1 MGVNHDNHSLLQ
13 EKFPMSVKPDQL
25 KRCKQDSAKSVQFD
39 FQEIDVTG
47 MSLMSLIQM
56 GGALL
61 LKHAIAGEISDHL
74 KRPYYQH
81 GENFAGHRNGYQA
94 TTIDTPNGPVVYDRP
109 KVANAKGFKSKFHT
123 PNMHRP
129 DEFAKSIT
137 DMYVNGVS
145 TRKVKDSL
153 RAVSGEKVRLSKST
167 VSRVTKQLRDEF
179 KVWKTRS
186 LADLKI
192 AYLFLDAI
200 HIGMRVGGKKKDA
213 VFVAY
218 GIMEDGTLEL
228 LALDIGIA
236 EANRTWGKFVS
247 GLKSRGLR
255 DPLLVC
261 SDGNPALIRSIE
273 SNFPTSYR
281 QRCLKHRMDNIL
293 DTVPSEDQDKVY
305 KQLKLIF
312 YESTSLEQAKSFM
325 KQFRKDFG
333 KKYPTTIERLTEDLD
348 QCLTYFLFPPLHWK
362 RIRTSNK
369 LERLNKE
376 LRRRLDVIGRHP
388 YEHGCLSLIY
398 GVAIKYADQQRG
410 FSVDEITQQLW
421 LKLRES
427 KVAML
432 EQLLL
437 DEAA

>member
-1 MGVNHDNHSLLQ
+1 MRPLL
-13 EKFPMSVKPDQL
+13 
-25 KRCKQDSAKSVQFD
+25 
-39 FQEIDVTG
+39 
-47 MSLMSLIQM
+47 
-56 GGALL
+56 
-61 LKHAIAGEISDHL
+61 
-74 KRPYYQH
+74 
-81 GENFAGHRNGYQA
+81 
-94 TTIDTPNGPVVYDRP
+94 
-109 KVANAKGFKSKFHT
+109 
-123 PNMHRP
+123 
-129 DEFAKSIT
+129 
-137 DMYVNGVS
+137 YVNGVS

-153 RAVSGEKVRLSKST
+153 RVVSGEKVRLSKST
-167 VSRVTKQLRDEF
+167 ISRVNKQLRDEF
-179 KVWKTRS
+179 KAWKTRS
-186 LADLKI
+186 LADFKI

-200 HIGMRVGGKKKDA
+200 HVGMRMGGKKKDA

-228 LALDIGIA
+228 LAIDLGVS

-247 GLKSRGLR
+247 GLKARGLR

-261 SDGNPALIRSIE
+261 SDGNSSVISSID

-293 DTVPSEDQDKVY
+293 DTVPVAEQPAVY
-305 KQLKLIF
+305 KKLKQIF
-312 YESTSLEQAKSFM
+312 YESTSLEQAKAFI
-325 KQFRKDFG
+325 KQFKKDFG
-333 KKYPTTIERLTEDLD
+333 KRYPTTIERLTEDLD

-388 YEHGCLSLIY
+388 DETGCLALIY
-398 GVAIKYADQQRG
+398 GVSIKYAAQQRA
-410 FSVDEITQQLW
+410 FSADDITQRLW
-421 LKLRES
+421 IKLKES

>member
-1 MGVNHDNHSLLQ
+1 
-13 EKFPMSVKPDQL
+13 MSVKPEDL
-25 KRCKQDSAKSVQFD
+25 KRCKQESAKTVQFN
-39 FQEIDVTG
+39 FEEIDVTG
-47 MSLMSLIQM
+47 ISLLSLIQL
-56 GGALL
+56 GGAML

-74 KRPYYQH
+74 GRSYYEH
-81 GENFAGHRNGYQA
+81 GEEFKGHRNGYQA
-94 TTIDTPNGPVVYDRP
+94 TTVDTPNGPIIYDRP
-109 KVANAKGFKSKFHT
+109 KAANMKGFKSKFHVA
-123 PNMHRP
+123 NMRRP
-129 DEFAKSIT
+129 EEFAKSIT

-167 VSRVTKQLRDEF
+167 VSRVSKKLRDEF
-179 KVWKTRS
+179 KIWKKRS

-200 HIGMRVGGKKKDA
+200 HVGMRMGGKKKDA

-218 GIMEDGTLEL
+218 GIMEDGSLEL
-228 LALDIGIA
+228 LAIDMGNA

-247 GLKSRGLR
+247 NLKSRGLR

-261 SDGNPALIRSIE
+261 SDGNPSVINSIE

-293 DTVPSEDQDKVY
+293 DTVPQDEQKPV
-305 KQLKLIF
+305 QNRLHQIF
-312 YESTSLEQAKSFM
+312 YGSTSLEQAKSFI
-325 KQFRKDFG
+325 KQFQKDFG
-333 KKYPTTIERLTEDLD
+333 KRYPTTVERLKEDLD
-348 QCLTYFLFPPLHWK
+348 QCLAFFLFPPLHWK

-369 LERLNKE
+369 LERLNRE

-388 YEHGCLSLIY
+388 DENGCLSLIY
-398 GVAIKYADQQRG
+398 AVAKKYASQQRG
-410 FSVDEITQQLW
+410 FSVDDITQRLW

-427 KVAML
+427 KIAMP

-437 DEAA
+437 DETA

>member
-1 MGVNHDNHSLLQ
+1 
-13 EKFPMSVKPDQL
+13 MSVRPDQL

-39 FQEIDVTG
+39 LQEIDVTG
-47 MSLMSLIQM
+47 MSLLSLIQM
-56 GGALL
+56 GGAML

-74 KRPYYQH
+74 KRPYYGR
-81 GENFAGHRNGYQA
+81 GEKFEGQRNGYQ
-94 TTIDTPNGPVVYDRP
+94 TTTVDTPSGPVVYERP

-123 PNMHRP
+123 ANMRRP
-129 DEFAKSIT
+129 EEFAQSIT

-179 KVWKTRS
+179 KVWKNRP

-200 HIGMRVGGKKKDA
+200 HVGMRIGGKKKDA

-228 LALDIGIA
+228 LAIDMGRA

-261 SDGNPALIRSIE
+261 SDGNPSLIGSIE

-293 DTVPSEDQDKVY
+293 DTVPAEDQAKVY
-305 KQLKLIF
+305 KQLKQIF
-312 YESTSLEQAKSFM
+312 YGSTSLEQAKSFYP
-325 KQFRKDFG
+325 RNL
-333 KKYPTTIERLTEDLD
+333 KKTPENGILQQSRD
-348 QCLTYFLFPPLHWK
+348 
-362 RIRTSNK
+362 
-369 LERLNKE
+369 
-376 LRRRLDVIGRHP
+376 
-388 YEHGCLSLIY
+388 SLKILIN
-398 GVAIKYADQQRG
+398 V
-410 FSVDEITQQLW
+410 
-421 LKLRES
+421 
-427 KVAML
+427 
-432 EQLLL
+432 
-437 DEAA
+437 

>member
-1 MGVNHDNHSLLQ
+1 
-13 EKFPMSVKPDQL
+13 MSVRPDQL
-25 KRCKQDSAKSVQFD
+25 KRCKQASAKSVQFD
-39 FQEIDVTG
+39 LQEIDVTG
-47 MSLMSLIQM
+47 MSLLSLIQM
-56 GGALL
+56 GGSML

-74 KRPYYQH
+74 KRPYYGR
-81 GENFAGHRNGYQA
+81 GEKFEGHRNGYQ
-94 TTIDTPNGPVVYDRP
+94 TTTVDTPSGPVVDDRP

-123 PNMHRP
+123 ANMRRP
-129 DEFAKSIT
+129 EEFAQSIT

-153 RAVSGEKVRLSKST
+153 HV
-167 VSRVTKQLRDEF
+167 
-179 KVWKTRS
+179 
-186 LADLKI
+186 
-192 AYLFLDAI
+192 
-200 HIGMRVGGKKKDA
+200 GMRIGGKKKDA

-228 LALDIGIA
+228 LAIDMGRA

-261 SDGNPALIRSIE
+261 SDGNPSLIGSIE

-293 DTVPSEDQDKVY
+293 DTVPAEDQAKVY
-305 KQLKLIF
+305 KQLKQIF
-312 YESTSLEQAKSFM
+312 YGSTSLEQAKSFI
-325 KQFRKDFG
+325 KQFKKDFG
-333 KKYPTTIERLTEDLD
+333 KRHPTTIERLTEDLD

-376 LRRRLDVIGRHP
+376 LRSRHKI
-388 YEHGCLSLIY
+388 CRSTK
-398 GVAIKYADQQRG
+398 GV
-410 FSVDEITQQLW
+410 
-421 LKLRES
+421 
-427 KVAML
+427 
-432 EQLLL
+432 
-437 DEAA
+437 